1 MAPAPLPEAGQR
13 RRAPAC
19 NPPAPR
25 KRRRASTY
33 TPAPP
38 PPSPPPATVPVL
50 PANVMLE
57 IIARSDTR
65 TLVRCTALCK
75 PLRRAILS
83 PAFLRS
89 AAAIVPPRRLLG
101 YLHTF
106 DMDKEDEELPDALF
120 SVLHPD
126 PTATTTPAVR
136 SSFAD
141 EHLPRFV
148 GRSAADLLGRYEPVT
163 SRNGLVVLRRRHI
176 NRRKRSERRSD
187 MCVYNPVTGERTFF
201 SYPPGY
207 LSQYYHPD
215 LGDVYV
221 LLTAEDGIDG
231 CDDDFVLLVA
241 DFHGFLDSSATISV
255 QTMSSSSDT
264 GAWSPE
270 KYVGDII
277 RPWFWLEPW
286 RAAVVLRGGRIH
298 WLAKCCE
305 ILTYDVAP
313 SKPGSIRLPV
323 AYEGVNKLH
332 LGTSP
337 DGRLRLLAVE
347 GFVVSVWLLLAGGGG
362 WELEA
367 VIGTE
372 AKLRSMCPDE
382 MTPHGPARL
391 ELMNTGEKSSVA
403 LLRILRPGCWPTCG
417 WLFVL
422 ELETREMRKIWGPYC
437 SYLLVEIDM
446 PSKLQTMKVFS

>member
-1 MAPAPLPEAGQR
+1 MAPAPLPAAGQR

-25 KRRRASTY
+25 KRRRASTC
-33 TPAPP
+33 TPAQP
-38 PPSPPPATVPVL
+38 PPSPPPATAPVL
-50 PANVMLE
+50 QPNVMLE

-65 TLVRCTALCK
+65 TLVRCAALCK

-83 PAFLRS
+83 PAFLRR
-89 AAAIVPPRRLLG
+89 AADIVPPRLLG

-106 DMDKEDEELPDALF
+106 DMDMEDEELPDALF

-126 PTATTTPAVR
+126 PTTTTMLAVR

-141 EHLPRFV
+141 EHLTRFV
-148 GRSAADLLGRYEPVT
+148 GRSAADLLGRYTPVT
-163 SRNGLVVLRRRHI
+163 SRNGLVVLRRRHV
-176 NRRKRSERRSD
+176 NRRKRSEGRSD
-187 MCVYNPVTGERTFF
+187 LCRTFF

-207 LSQYYHPD
+207 LSQYYHPY

-221 LLTAEDGIDG
+221 LLTAEDGIGG

-255 QTMSSSSDT
+255 HTMSSSSDT

-286 RAAVVLRGGRIH
+286 RAAV
-298 WLAKCCE
+298 
-305 ILTYDVAP
+305 
-313 SKPGSIRLPV
+313 PGSIRLPV
-323 AYEGVNKLH
+323 AYKDVNKLH

-337 DGRLRLLAVE
+337 DGRLRLFTVE

-367 VIGTE
+367 VIDTE
-372 AKLRSMCPDE
+372 AKLRSLCPDE
-382 MTPHGPARL
+382 MTPHGPAHL
-391 ELMNTGEKSSVA
+391 ELMNSGEKSSNMA
-403 LLRILRPGCWPTCG
+403 RDESAPGFG
-417 WLFVL
+417 
-422 ELETREMRKIWGPYC
+422 
-437 SYLLVEIDM
+437 
-446 PSKLQTMKVFS
+446 